1 MNNLRAE
8 AGQHVV
14 WAQARD
20 ASCAAGGGSSSS
32 DPLAAGCRK
41 LEHFGGGH
49 TAFLPTAPAAAQ
61 RLAPGPGATNGG
73 SGGGLGWPSGMVVWV
88 QNGRPVQTDGSDDG
102 SPNVPGARVRRQTRD
117 VCDLLDAAQAL
128 AAVEG
133 SSAAGA
139 AGAQHP
145 LLAHTQQLGS
155 QLPAGRASCSFMFME
170 DDFRLCPRGVEALA
184 YLLAKAQAVHPDW
197 NEIRVSFG
205 LNGGII
211 PVSDVPFLAAYFREH
226 LARRPPDHLF
236 VEWFA
241 GETPESAAQKRG
253 RPHLAFRYNL
263 LEHFGFKSSLR
274 SQLSPVYAFC
284 YDLLNDGVV
293 FAVEAFKPNECPM
306 DDVWPCKP
314 PGQAP
319 AIPHRIPFAELAANA
334 RTDTVQRWAGQQ

>member
-1 MNNLRAE
+1 
-8 AGQHVV
+8 
-14 WAQARD
+14 
-20 ASCAAGGGSSSS
+20 
-32 DPLAAGCRK
+32 
-41 LEHFGGGH
+41 
-49 TAFLPTAPAAAQ
+49 
-61 RLAPGPGATNGG
+61 
-73 SGGGLGWPSGMVVWV
+73 MVAWV
-88 QNGRPVQTDGSDDG
+88 QNGRPLQADGNDEG

-128 AAVEG
+128 AVVEG
-133 SSAAGA
+133 STTAGA
-139 AGAQHP
+139 TGAQQP
-145 LLAHTQQLGS
+145 SQPGTQQLGPQPQAGQS
-155 QLPAGRASCSFMFME
+155 TRLPFAGHTASASFMFME
-170 DDFRLCPRGVEALA
+170 DDFRLCPRGIEVLA
-184 YLLAKAQAVHPDW
+184 YLLAKAQAMHPDW

-211 PVSDVPFLAAYFREH
+211 RVSDVPVLAAYFREH

-241 GETPESAAQKRG
+241 GETPQSAAQKRG

-293 FAVEAFKPNECPM
+293 FAVEAFKANECPM
-306 DDVWPCKP
+306 DDVWPCKA
-314 PGQAP
+314 PGQSP
-319 AIPHRIPFAELAANA
+319 AVAHRIPFAELAANA